1 MAVVE
6 AWRNASEA
14 TTTGAG
20 VLRPDEFAR
29 YVELERADC
38 GPSLSPWVENYWML
52 RWDLPAGTSYL
63 SSTLPHPACTLSV
76 ERGHR
81 RAGVGRE
88 HVVVTGVLTRR
99 FDVDVAGVGWV
110 FGVKFRPGGLASL
123 TGTSARTLRDLTVPA
138 LGVVGASTHAT
149 LDALGPPL
157 DMDTCR
163 RRVDAVLAQDGTT
176 PEADYQFVL
185 QIIGEML
192 DDPSLVRVAQLED
205 RFATTARRLQRL
217 FAHYVGVSPK
227 WVLARYR
234 MHDVVTELDHGY
246 DGSLADLAARHG
258 WFDQAHFAREFSR
271 LVGCPPSAYQRP
283 RR

>member
-1 MAVVE
+1 MAGVE
-6 AWRNASEA
+6 AWRNASGV

-20 VLRPDEFAR
+20 VLRPEEFAR
-29 YVELERADC
+29 HVELERADC
-38 GPSLSPWVENYWML
+38 GPSLTAWVENYWML
-52 RWDLPAGTSYL
+52 RWDLPAGTSYV

-81 RAGVGRE
+81 RAGVGPE

-99 FDVDVAGVGWV
+99 FDVEVAGVGWV

-123 TGTSARTLRDLTVPA
+123 TGASARELRDVTVPA
-138 LGVVGASTHAT
+138 RTIVGSAT
-149 LDALGPPL
+149 CAALEALGPDL
-157 DMDTCR
+157 DL
-163 RRVDAVLAQDGTT
+163 DACHRGAETALTPANAA
-176 PEADYQFVL
+176 PEADYAFLLRV
-185 QIIGEML
+185 IGEML
-192 DDPSLVRVAQLED
+192 ADRTLIRVAQLED

-234 MHDVVTELDHGY
+234 MHDVVTELDLGY
-246 DGSLADLAARHG
+246 AGSLADLASRHG
-258 WFDQAHFAREFSR
+258 WFDQAHFTREFTH

-283 RR
+283 RG